1 MSSQPRRHSV
11 VNLDS
16 RQRLEL
22 TLKSNHV
29 MCLIVNTQ
37 REDWPVVYCSA
48 ALRGELWL
56 SEEEVLGGNLS
67 FLLGSPNSDQDRARY
82 AALVAAVAEGKAIT
96 QDRYLRKRVGNAL
109 YGRFQ
114 FMPIRL
120 GLGGSA
126 AALSDGVPPYYIG
139 MYTKEV
145 LSEEAEVTIPEI
157 PEDTMEQLLENA
169 TQLVQEI
176 HTEKR
181 FARMS
186 IELRE
191 RPAPPASAAVKK
203 SSLFAGSA
211 TTISPITEVAD
222 EGRQRSQD
230 CASSLAEAD
239 DEGVT
244 VSLDDESDSVAE
256 MPALRP
262 ERRLSMMRRRR
273 SGAHFTLLPAKA
285 QWIELVL
292 KAMADNDWGMSEHQL
307 AAIKANLGK
316 LGKNLIN

>member
-1 MSSQPRRHSV
+1 MGLVMAAVSTVRMDLRRGV
-11 VNLDS
+11 
-16 RQRLEL
+16 RLRL
-22 TLKSNHV
+22 TTKS
-29 MCLIVNTQ
+29 T
-37 REDWPVVYCSA
+37 A
-48 ALRGELWL
+48 RGR
-56 SEEEVLGGNLS
+56 GGAN
-67 FLLGSPNSDQDRARY
+67 GRRY

-181 FARMS
+181 CV
-186 IELRE
+186 
-191 RPAPPASAAVKK
+191 SAECVC
-203 SSLFAGSA
+203 
-211 TTISPITEVAD
+211 V
-222 EGRQRSQD
+222 
-230 CASSLAEAD
+230 C
-239 DEGVT
+239 VC
-244 VSLDDESDSVAE
+244 VS
-256 MPALRP
+256 
-262 ERRLSMMRRRR
+262 
-273 SGAHFTLLPAKA
+273 
-285 QWIELVL
+285 
-292 KAMADNDWGMSEHQL
+292 
-307 AAIKANLGK
+307 
-316 LGKNLIN
+316 